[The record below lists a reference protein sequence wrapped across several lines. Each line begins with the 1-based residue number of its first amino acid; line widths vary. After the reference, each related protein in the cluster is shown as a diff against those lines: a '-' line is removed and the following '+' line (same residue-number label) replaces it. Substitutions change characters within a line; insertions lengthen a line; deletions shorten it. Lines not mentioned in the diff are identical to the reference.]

1 MGAETLEGGDMI
13 NGPPTALGEAQTP
26 PRPAAAHPHPIPS
39 YSIPISTPVPSQPP
53 SKRHHSPGLIT
64 KKTLQN
70 RGVRSRQAR
79 HKQPHRKY
87 DFSQIPALGAGRF
100 LRHRAFHILPFN
112 DDGWT
117 MTSLRNVNSSQIRKP
132 ETHPPGIPWRGIHNL
147 LYGQVPKMRKCSFP
161 IREKH
166 SEKFPWRRR
175 VQVSSKFSTKFWANF
190 KTVLNVGKN
199 TWKWA
204 VLWCEVFLFYF
215 IVFF

>member
-53 SKRHHSPGLIT
+53 SKRHHSPGLIA
-64 KKTLQN
+64 KKPKKKKPCKN
-70 RGVRSRQAR
+70 RGVHSRQAR

-132 ETHPPGIPWRGIHNL
+132 ETHPPGIPWRGIHKP
-147 LYGQVPKMRKCSFP
+147 V
-161 IREKH
+161 IRT
-166 SEKFPWRRR
+166 S
-175 VQVSSKFSTKFWANF
+175 A
-190 KTVLNVGKN
+190 KN
-199 TWKWA
+199 AK
-204 VLWCEVFLFYF
+204 VFLPH
-215 IVFF
+215 